1 MRFNW
6 RIGIALSVA
15 AVAVTTSYFV
25 STSDGPR
32 QTAARYVK
40 HEYRIPMRDGVK
52 LFTQVYVPRDG
63 SRTYPFLVQR
73 TPFGVQPYREDRY
86 RPQLGAS
93 SEFDRAGYIF
103 VFQDVRGRFQ
113 SEGEFVDMRP
123 HVDQPKAAQTDES
136 TDMYDTVEWLLAQ
149 TPSNNG
155 KVGVWGMSYQG
166 FYAAASIIDSHPAI
180 KAASIQAPM
189 TNLFLGDDAYHN
201 GAFMLAEQFQI
212 YANYFKPRAGPEF
225 PSPEIG
231 RFFDYGTSDGYEFFL
246 TRGPGADR
254 VAKLVRNPLLD
265 ENIQHDSFDDYW
277 KVRDISQHVH
287 NIHCPVLNVGGWFDA
302 EDLAGTF
309 RTYHAIAERNPG
321 VPTPLVMGPWGHG
334 DWIRS
339 EGRRLGPLD
348 FGSQTAAF
356 FRDQL
361 FFGFFQRYL
370 KDAPSPNLP
379 GAMVFET
386 GTNQWQRYETW
397 PPANAR
403 PSSLYLHAHGKLT
416 FEQPSK
422 PEGSFDEYVSDP
434 ARPVPY
440 LEHPSTELASE
451 YMYGDQRFAAGRSD
465 VLTYRTDSLDQ
476 DVAVAGPVTVRLY
489 VSSSGTDADF
499 DVKLIDEYPASGES
513 PASGPAPGYQQ
524 LVRGEPMRAR
534 FSKSFSIPE
543 ALQPGKVTPIQFE
556 MPDVNHAF
564 LRGHRIMV
572 QVQSS
577 WFPLTDLNPQTFVRI
592 PSAKPSDFVKATQ
605 HLWHVPEA
613 ASAVVLN
620 ILQK

>member
-1 MRFNW
+1 VPKRFNW
-6 RIGIALSVA
+6 VHIAIALSVA
-15 AVAVTTSYFV
+15 TAAVTTFYFV
-25 STSDGPR
+25 RIADGPR
-32 QTAARYVK
+32 QTRAWYVK

-63 SRTYPFLVQR
+63 SKTYPFLVQR
-73 TPFGVQPYREDRY
+73 TPFGVQPYGEDRY

-113 SEGEFVDMRP
+113 SEGKFVDMRP
-123 HVDQPKAAQTDES
+123 HVDQPEAAQTDES
-136 TDMYDTVEWLLAQ
+136 TDMYDTVEWLLRE

-201 GAFMLAEQFQI
+201 GAFMLAQQFQI
-212 YANYFKPRAGPEF
+212 YANYFKPRTAEPEF

-246 TRGPGADR
+246 TRGPAADR

-277 KVRDISQHVH
+277 KARDISQHLH

-309 RTYHAIAERNPG
+309 RTYHAVAERNPG
-321 VPTPLVMGPWGHG
+321 LPSLLVMGPWGHG
-334 DWIRS
+334 DWVRS
-339 EGRRLGPLD
+339 EGRQLGPLD
-348 FGSQTAAF
+348 FGSQTAVF

-361 FFGFFQRYL
+361 FFDFFQRYL
-370 KDAPSPNLP
+370 KDAPSLNLP
-379 GAMVFET
+379 GVMAFET
-386 GTNQWQRYETW
+386 GTNQWRRYETW
-397 PPANAR
+397 PPANAQPR
-403 PSSLYLHAHGKLT
+403 SLYLHANGKLT
-416 FEQPSK
+416 FEQPSE

-440 LEHPSTELASE
+440 QEHPSTELAAE

-465 VLTYRTDSLDQ
+465 VLTYRTDLLDQ
-476 DVAVAGPVTVRLY
+476 DVAVAGPVIVRLY

-499 DVKLIDEYPASGES
+499 DVKLIDEY

-543 ALQPGKVTPIQFE
+543 ALQPGKVTPIHFE

-572 QVQSS
+572 QLQSS

-592 PSAKPSDFVKATQ
+592 PGAKPSDFVKATQ
-605 HLWHVPEA
+605 HLWHAPEA

>member
-1 MRFNW
+1 MKQSSLLTSCRQQLT
-6 RIGIALSVA
+6 RRDRCCGIALA
-15 AVAVTTSYFV
+15 AVAVIATNCVRTA
-25 STSDGPR
+25 DGTR
-32 QTAARYVK
+32 RTAARYIK

-52 LFTQVYVPRDG
+52 LFTQVYLPKDG
-63 SRTYPFLVQR
+63 SKTYPFLVQR
-73 TPFGVQPYREDRY
+73 TPFGVQPYGEDRY

-93 SEFDRAGYIF
+93 PEFDRAGYIF

-123 HVDQPKAAQTDES
+123 HIDRLEATQTDES
-136 TDMYDTVEWLLAQ
+136 TDMYDTVEWLLKQ

-180 KAASIQAPM
+180 KAASVQAPM

-212 YANYFKPRAGPEF
+212 YANYFKPRTAGPEF

-231 RFFDYGTSDGYEFFL
+231 HFFDYGTLDGYDFFL
-246 TRGPGADR
+246 RRGPGADR
-254 VAKLVRNPLLD
+254 VASLVRNPLLD
-265 ENIQHDSFDDYW
+265 ENIEHDRFDDYW
-277 KVRDISQHVH
+277 EARDLSQHLH
-287 NIHCPVLNVGGWFDA
+287 NIHCPVLSVGGWFDA

-309 RTYHAIAERNPG
+309 RSYHAIADTNPG
-321 VPTPLVMGPWGHG
+321 LPNPLIMGPWGHG
-334 DWIRS
+334 DWIRG
-339 EGRRLGPLD
+339 EGQRLGPLD

-361 FFGFFQRYL
+361 FFGFFQHYL
-370 KDAPSPNLP
+370 NDAPDPNLP

-386 GTNQWQRYETW
+386 GTNRWRRYETW
-397 PPANAR
+397 PPANAQPR
-403 PSSLYLHAHGKLT
+403 SLFLHANGKLT
-416 FEQPSK
+416 FQRPS
-422 PEGSFDEYVSDP
+422 EGSFDEYVSDP
-434 ARPVPY
+434 AKPVPY
-440 LEHPSTELASE
+440 LEHPPTELAPE
-451 YMYGDQRFAAGRSD
+451 YMYGDQRFASARPD
-465 VLTYRTDSLDQ
+465 VLTYKTDPPDRN
-476 DVAVAGPVTVRLY
+476 VTVAGPVKVRLY

-499 DVKLIDEYPASGES
+499 DVKLIDEYPASG
-513 PASGPAPGYQQ
+513 YQQ

-534 FSKSFSIPE
+534 FRKSFSMPE
-543 ALQPGKVTPIQFE
+543 ALQPGKVTPIRFE

-564 LRGHRIMV
+564 LRGHRIVV

-592 PSAKPSDFVKATQ
+592 PGAQPSDFVKATQ
-605 HLWHVPEA
+605 HLWHAPDA
-613 ASAVVLN
+613 ASAIVLN
-620 ILQK
+620 FLH